1 MPENGSTGGPA
12 ASGAAAGETA
22 TTESVATQ
30 PTRGRG
36 LLAVFRGC
44 RSSLTRLIGRIVNR
58 HDVDDILQEAFMRS
72 YEAAGKASIRNP
84 RAFLLRTATNLALNH
99 VSRAS
104 NKLNAQIED
113 LSLPEVY
120 ELTTESPESQLDA
133 NQRFVTFCRAV
144 GGLPEQC
151 RHAFILKKVFGLSQ
165 QEIADRLGIAQST
178 VEKHIAKGLTMCR
191 EYMETVNRPVP
202 GSGGEPSARR
212 NGQRNRT

>member
-1 MPENGSTGGPA
+1 MPENSSSTP
-12 ASGAAAGETA
+12 
-22 TTESVATQ
+22 
-30 PTRGRG
+30 PGRG
-36 LLAVFRGC
+36 LLAVFLGC
-44 RSSLTRLIGRIVNR
+44 RTSLTRLVSRIVNR

-72 YEAAGKASIRNP
+72 YEAAGRSTIRNP

-113 LSLPEVY
+113 LSLPEVLQ
-120 ELTTESPESQLDA
+120 LTTESPEAQLDA

-151 RHAFILKKVFGLSQ
+151 RRAFILKKVYGLSQ
-165 QEIADRLGIAQST
+165 QEIADRLGITQST

-191 EYMETVNRPVP
+191 EYMETLGRPVP
-202 GSGGEPSARR
+202 GSGGEPDTGKR
-212 NGQRNRT
+212 GQRQRT